1 MANPVST
8 TCDQGNV
15 QLCVKDN
22 QIDDGIVTFA
32 GADDFAEGTILAVDS
47 VSLKYVLFVKGGATN
62 QNGIAKAVL
71 AHRLVATGA
80 GDLPARV
87 IVKGEVAKERLV
99 IDADGNDT
107 NIDRAVIDGLRDY
120 GIQPVSVK
128 QLAVLD
134 N

>member
-1 MANPVST
+1 
-8 TCDQGNV
+8 
-15 QLCVKDN
+15 
-22 QIDDGIVTFA
+22 
-32 GADDFAEGTILAVDS
+32 
-47 VSLKYVLFVKGGATN
+47 LKYVLFVKGGATN

-71 AHRLVATGA
+71 AHRLVNTGA

-87 IVKGEVAKERLV
+87 IVKGEVIKERLV
-99 IDADGNDT
+99 IDADGDAS

-120 GIQPVSVK
+120 GIQPVSTK